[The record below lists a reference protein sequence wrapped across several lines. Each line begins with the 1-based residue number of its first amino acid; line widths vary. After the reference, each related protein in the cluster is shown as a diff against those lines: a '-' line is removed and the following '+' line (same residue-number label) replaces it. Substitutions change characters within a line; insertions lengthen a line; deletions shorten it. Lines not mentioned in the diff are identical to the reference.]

1 MTSYFCIVNLPG
13 APYRE
18 IAALSA
24 ESDADAK
31 RELEALAANWPGF
44 ETIALYEGERPVA
57 VLSNPALGFAAE
69 PLALWDEA
77 A

>member
-18 IAALSA
+18 IAALA
-24 ESDADAK
+24 GESDLEAQ
-31 RELEALAANWPGF
+31 RELEALAANWPGY
-44 ETIALYEGERPVA
+44 ETIALYDGERPVT
-57 VLSNPALGFAAE
+57 VLSNPALGFAEE
-69 PLALWDEA
+69 PLTLWDEA